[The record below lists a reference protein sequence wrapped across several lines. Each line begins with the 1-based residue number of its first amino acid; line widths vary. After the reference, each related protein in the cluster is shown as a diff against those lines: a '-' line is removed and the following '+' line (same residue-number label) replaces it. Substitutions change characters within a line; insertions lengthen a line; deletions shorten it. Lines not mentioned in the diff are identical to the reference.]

1 MLKHLSVY
9 DNELINQTPRVAF
22 FSAGGSSP
30 GDFHVAVFSCYR
42 CTWGKYW
49 PTLNRRLPRY
59 YSTGFLQG
67 CKECANG
74 YSLSSGQLYEGKR
87 ALSRGRRRGVDG
99 GSHQKNQHA
108 HQRHGYVTITR
119 RLRIPMHYFP
129 ATNYTI
135 LKKNTTRNQIILSL
149 IKFI

>member
-1 MLKHLSVY
+1 
-9 DNELINQTPRVAF
+9 
-22 FSAGGSSP
+22 
-30 GDFHVAVFSCYR
+30 
-42 CTWGKYW
+42 
-49 PTLNRRLPRY
+49 
-59 YSTGFLQG
+59 
-67 CKECANG
+67 
-74 YSLSSGQLYEGKR
+74 
-87 ALSRGRRRGVDG
+87 LSRGRRRGVDG